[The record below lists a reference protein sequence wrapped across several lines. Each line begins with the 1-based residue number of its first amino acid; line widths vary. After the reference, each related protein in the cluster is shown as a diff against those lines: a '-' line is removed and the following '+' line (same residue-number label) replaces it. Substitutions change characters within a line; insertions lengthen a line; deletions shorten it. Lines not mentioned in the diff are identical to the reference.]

1 MLRALRIKD
10 LAIIDE
16 LDLEFTMGFT
26 VFSGETGAGKSI
38 IVDALDLIT
47 GGRGSSDI
55 VRDGCD
61 ETVIEGIFDS
71 INKDLHK
78 EKLRKYGIDDN
89 GNELLVKRS
98 ISRSGRNRLFIN
110 GSLSTLSVLNDV
122 CSELIDIHGQHEHQ
136 TLLRK
141 ESHSGYLDAFGKLTD
156 LRMRVADRYAVLND
170 LQKHLNKLTEEIN
183 LKKERE
189 ELIRFQLSEIKGAS
203 LKPGEDVELEGEQ
216 VILSNSQNL
225 SSLSHDA
232 YGILYENDDSAI
244 TLMRKAENLL
254 SEIAG
259 IDPCMNEAA
268 DMVSSSKVNIK
279 EAADIIRRF
288 MDKIRHDPERLER
301 VNERIYFI
309 DRLKKKYVR
318 TIEDI
323 LLLQETLE
331 KDLTSI
337 GSLDHDVTV
346 LMREIEKVHNEVRTL
361 ADELSELR
369 RSAAVRFESDV
380 MSELSN
386 LSMDKIKFVVKFE
399 PVPLSQDGVD
409 AVEFLIANMNEE
421 PKQLT
426 KVASGGE
433 LSRILLAI
441 KSRLNSTD
449 SVPTL
454 IFDEVDA
461 GIGGRVAEEVG
472 RRLKSLSKDNQLF
485 CVTHLPQIAAMADNN
500 YHVEKVFT
508 GDRVV
513 TRVRRLDRME
523 RIYEISRMLGGSDQN
538 ETAFK
543 YAEEMLDRVE
553 KGNEKETAKYKR
565 CSQH

>member
-16 LDLEFTMGFT
+16 LNLEFTEGFA

-47 GGRGSSDI
+47 GGRGSQDI
-55 VRDGCD
+55 VRDGCE

-71 INKDLHK
+71 VNKDLHK
-78 EKLRKYGIDDN
+78 EKLRRYGIDDSC
-89 GNELLVKRS
+89 NELLVKRS

-110 GSLSTLSVLNDV
+110 GSLSTLSVLNDI

-141 ESHSGYLDAFGKLTD
+141 ESHCGYLDAFGKLTE
-156 LRMRVADRYAVLND
+156 LRGRVADRYMVLD
-170 LQKHLNKLTEEIN
+170 ELQSRLKQLSEEIC
-183 LKKERE
+183 LKKEKE
-189 ELIRFQLSEIKGAS
+189 DLLRFQLSEINGAS
-203 LKPGEDVELEGEQ
+203 LKSGEDIELEGER

-225 SSLSHDA
+225 SALSHDA
-232 YGILYENDDSAI
+232 YGILYGNDESVI
-244 TLMRKAENLL
+244 TLLSKAEDLL
-254 SEIAG
+254 SEITG
-259 IDPCMNEAA
+259 IDPGMNEAA
-268 DMVSSSKVNIK
+268 DMVSTSKVNLK
-279 EAADIIRRF
+279 EASDIIRKF
-288 MDKIRHDPERLER
+288 MDRIRHDPERLER
-301 VNERIYFI
+301 VNERIYFL

-323 LLLQETLE
+323 LILQEILE

-337 GSLDHDVTV
+337 GSLDHDVSD
-346 LMREIEKVHNEVRTL
+346 LKAEIEKIIKEVRML
-361 ADELSELR
+361 ADELSESR
-369 RSAAVRFESDV
+369 RKAAVRFEREV

-386 LSMDKIKFVVKFE
+386 LSMDKIKFVVSFE
-399 PVPLSQDGVD
+399 AVPLSQNGVE

-426 KVASGGE
+426 RVASGGE

-441 KSRLNSTD
+441 KSRLNSMD

-472 RRLKSLSKDNQLF
+472 RRLKSLSHDNQLF
-485 CVTHLPQIAAMADNN
+485 CVTHLPQIAAMADTH
-500 YHVEKVFT
+500 YHVEKVVT

-513 TRVRRLDRME
+513 TRVRQLGREE
-523 RIYEISRMLGGSDQN
+523 RIEEISRMLGGSDKTK
-538 ETAFK
+538 TAFR
-543 YAEEMLDRVE
+543 YAEEMLDRVA
-553 KGNEKETAKYKR
+553 KSNEQETAKNKR